1 MNSFKTPINAG
12 LLAGAAVVY
21 LALVGILKL
30 FDERQ
35 LIEGFL
41 TLGQVMLYLPPLLA
55 GYYIS
60 RQYSK
65 ARAVEQGE
73 GKSKGA
79 ALLGAIVAG
88 VVASLLVLLLALFLD
103 KVETIGNLRLRDM
116 FVQASPQTVR
126 ILAAGSELGLASL
139 LMIPIFTGL
148 ALLGAVLEQLHKLLR
163 GAFISA
169 ISWTLGV
176 GLLSDLAIQILR
188 QTIGNATVATFFKG
202 KALLPMSAVGVFFA
216 AFVISIIWGLIGN
229 PIKSG
234 YKRVGTTGK
243 RTVSGIGLALGL
255 AILLILPSLLGT
267 FLSEVLSLVGLFVLM
282 GLGLNIAVGLAGLLD
297 LGYVTNFAVGA
308 YIMAVITSTG
318 PLGVG
323 PDWLS
328 FWMVLPL
335 CIIAAMATGFF
346 FALPVLRMKGDY
358 LAIATLGFGEIIRL
372 LALSD
377 WMKPY
382 IGGGTGIP
390 LVPKASVSWLR
401 FIVAPLDGLG
411 VVGFLK
417 QINLVEADWY
427 YVNENWLIDSPER
440 IYYLVLAFCFLT
452 LFIMLRLQNS
462 RVGRQWMAIREDED
476 AASAMGIDTTMTK
489 VIAFTISAATGGL
502 TGAIF
507 AMKVTA
513 IFPNSFD
520 LLKSI
525 NTMSLIIIG
534 GLGSIPGIVVGAA
547 ALIGLPELLREFTE
561 YRLLIYGAL
570 LVFMMLTRPEG
581 LWPSQTRRRELRGE
595 EDLPVAGDDRAGDPR
610 PEVSIS

>member
-1 MNSFKTPINAG
+1 MNSFRKPINVG
-12 LLAGAAVVY
+12 LLAGAAVAY

-35 LIEGFL
+35 LIEGVL
-41 TLGQVMLYLPPLLA
+41 TLGQVMLYLSPLLG

-60 RQYSK
+60 RQYSN
-65 ARAVEQGE
+65 ARSLGQGE
-73 GKSKGA
+73 GKGKPA
-79 ALLGAIVAG
+79 ALLGAIISG
-88 VVASLLVLLLALFLD
+88 VVGSLLVLLLALFID
-103 KVETIGNLRLRDM
+103 NVTMIGNLDLRDM
-116 FVQASPQTVR
+116 FINASPQTVQ
-126 ILAAGSELGLASL
+126 ILAAGGELGFGSF
-139 LMIPIFTGL
+139 LMVGIFAGL
-148 ALLGAVLEQLHKLLR
+148 ALLGAILEQLPKMLR
-163 GAFISA
+163 SA
-169 ISWTLGV
+169 LIAALGWTVGI
-176 GLLSDLAIQILR
+176 GLLSDLTIQIVR
-188 QTIGNATVATFFKG
+188 QLMGNEWVSAFFKG
-202 KALLPMSAVGVFFA
+202 KALLPLTAAYILVI
-216 AFVISIIWGLIGN
+216 AFVASLIWSLIGN

-234 YKRVGTTGK
+234 YAKIGGGGKRAISGVGTAA
-243 RTVSGIGLALGL
+243 VLAL
-255 AILLILPSLLGT
+255 LLILPSLLGT

-297 LGYVTNFAVGA
+297 LGYVTNFAIGA
-308 YIMAVITSTG
+308 YIMAVLTSNG
-318 PLGVG
+318 PLGIG
-323 PDWLS
+323 PDWLN

-335 CIIAAMATGFF
+335 CIVAAMATGFF

-377 WMKPY
+377 WLKPH

-390 LVPKASVSWLR
+390 LVPKASFSLFSYPIRFFQSIGIVPNSW
-401 FIVAPLDGLG
+401 FT
-411 VVGFLK
+411 
-417 QINLVEADWY
+417 AD
-427 YVNENWLIDSPER
+427 EKWLIDTPER

-452 LFIMLRLQNS
+452 LFVMLRLQNS
-462 RVGRQWMAIREDED
+462 RTGRQWMAIREDED
-476 AASAMGIDTTMTK
+476 AASAMGIDTTLTK

-581 LWPSQTRRRELRGE
+581 LWPSQARRRELRGDE
-595 EDLPVAGDDRAGDPR
+595 EMGA
-610 PEVSIS
+610 